1 MQTIIIN
8 DSRAMRQFLEDIV
21 KSYDDCEIMG
31 SYFDATVALNDL
43 KIKSPDV
50 IILDLEM
57 PKMDGLTFLENL
69 KNSRKYPTIVVSNYA
84 SDGSELL
91 KDAIAL
97 GAVDSLMPPPS
108 NSKADFETFKS
119 MLHHKLA
126 KASLKSKRYSL
137 GN

>member
-1 MQTIIIN
+1 MIIN
-8 DSRAMRQFLEDIV
+8 DSRAMRLFLEDII
-21 KSYDDCEIMG
+21 KSFHDCQIME
-31 SYFDATVALNDL
+31 SYHDATVALDDL
-43 KIKSPDV
+43 KIKKPDV
-50 IILDLEM
+50 ILLDLEM
-57 PKMDGLTFLENL
+57 PKMDGITFLENL
-69 KNSRKYPTIVVSNYA
+69 KNNKFPTIVVSNYA